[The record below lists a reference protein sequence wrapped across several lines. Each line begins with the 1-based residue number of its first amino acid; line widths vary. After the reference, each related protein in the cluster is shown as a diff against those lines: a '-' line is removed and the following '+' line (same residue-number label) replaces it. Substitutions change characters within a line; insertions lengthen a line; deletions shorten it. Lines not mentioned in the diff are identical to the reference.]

1 MYYPDGDQTGNPRMI
16 NRQASFD
23 SAVLTE
29 DTGLIR
35 SLPIDGDKTNLASYD
50 PVVLT
55 EDSGVIRGLPID
67 DDK

>member
-1 MYYPDGDQTGNPRMI
+1 MI

-35 SLPIDGDKTNLASYD
+35 SLPIDGDQTNLASYD

-55 EDSGVIRGLPID
+55 EDSGVLRGLPID